1 MAGRAG
7 RGGEVTQPTD
17 YEQALHNEIL
27 AIRRIV
33 AALDKVDAET
43 QQRIVR
49 YLVDRYG
56 EKS

>member
-1 MAGRAG
+1 MT
-7 RGGEVTQPTD
+7 EITE
-17 YEQALHNEIL
+17 YELALRQEIN

-33 AALDKVDAET
+33 AALDKLDPDV

-56 EKS
+56 TKEEK